1 MTKPAPIPEKNW
13 RSSSFSQS
21 NGGECVEIADGIPHT
36 VPVRDSKTPEG
47 PHLTFPRP
55 TFDAFVHAVRQ
66 GGFGPS

>member
-1 MTKPAPIPEKNW
+1 MTKPAPIPEENW

-47 PHLTFPRP
+47 PHLTFPHP
-55 TFDAFVHAVRQ
+55 
-66 GGFGPS
+66 